1 MKWNGVKNGED
12 DSRSSLLLE
21 NSKKIQC
28 NEPNV
33 IKCDNTS
40 DICFRTSS
48 KCDGIADCP
57 NGFDESTELCGE
69 LYVIVN
75 HIMR

>member
-1 MKWNGVKNGED
+1 MKNGEG
-12 DSRSSLLLE
+12 DSRSNLLLPD
-21 NSKKIQC
+21 SKKVRC

-33 IKCDNTS
+33 IKCDTTS
-40 DICFRTSS
+40 DICFHMSS

-69 LYVIVN
+69 LYVNVN
-75 HIMR
+75 HIM